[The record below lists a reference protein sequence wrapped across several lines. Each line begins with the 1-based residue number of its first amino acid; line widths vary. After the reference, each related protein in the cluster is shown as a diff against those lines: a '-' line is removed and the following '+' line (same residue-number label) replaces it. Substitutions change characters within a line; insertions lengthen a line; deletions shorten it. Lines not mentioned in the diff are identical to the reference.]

1 MMHFGYMGMGIE
13 FIILK
18 LFCLTFFLGIILFM
32 VWAIRTLNKKQLK
45 KWVVGMLLIG
55 LVGMIAS
62 SLLLAK
68 NKDSVK
74 WEEWKA
80 DKFEMMMK

>member
-1 MMHFGYMGMGIE
+1 MHFGYMGIE

-45 KWVVGMLLIG
+45 KWVIGMLLIG

-62 SLLLAK
+62 SLLLVK

>member
-1 MMHFGYMGMGIE
+1 MQFGYMGMGIE

-18 LFCLTFFLGIILFM
+18 LFCLIFFLGIILFM

-45 KWVVGMLLIG
+45 KWVIGMLVVG

-62 SLLLAK
+62 SLLMDK
-68 NKDSVK
+68 GKDGTK
-74 WEEWKA
+74 WGEWKM
-80 DKFEMMMK
+80 DGYETLVK

>member
-1 MMHFGYMGMGIE
+1 MHFGYMGMGIE